1 MLTLRISPCP
11 NDTFIF
17 HAMLHS
23 LVDTEGLAF
32 EVEFHDI
39 ETLNEMATRGEA
51 DVVKASVAVADR
63 IPYTMLDSG
72 AALGYGNGPILVGRG
87 TGDALVR
94 PAPLSTIA
102 IPGANTTAALLF
114 RRYFPEHTNL
124 RPMPFNTIASA
135 VKNGQVDMG
144 VLIHEGR
151 FTYAELGLEKI
162 ADLGELWQ
170 NEMQMPIPLG
180 AIYAKNTLGEPTIK
194 KVERIICRST
204 LYAMQN
210 GEASACFV
218 RAHAQE
224 LAPHVLKNHID
235 YFVNDF
241 TLSLGAKGRQSI
253 ATLLQRPIQEP

>member
-23 LVDTEGLAF
+23 LVETEGLDF
-32 EVEFHDI
+32 GVEFHDI

-63 IPYTMLDSG
+63 IAYTMLDSG
-72 AALGYGNGPILVGRG
+72 AALGYGNGPIVV
-87 TGDALVR
+87 ALGSNDR
-94 PAPLSTIA
+94 PQTTHKIVA
-102 IPGANTTAALLF
+102 IPGLNTTAALLF
-114 RRYFPEHTNL
+114 RRYFPEHTTL
-124 RPMPFNTIASA
+124 KPMPFNTIASA